1 MKLKTNELKM
11 IYAGSGAST
20 GIIAAAIIT
29 GVSFIV
35 GIFDGFIRPFKCR

>member
-1 MKLKTNELKM
+1 MKLSNKELKM
-11 IYAGSGAST
+11 ISAGASA
-20 GIIAAAIIT
+20 GWIAAAIVS